1 MRKQAKRIG
10 KNLCA
15 IDGIYWKISK
25 LSGLKENLF
34 WLLYALDDDE
44 VHTQKQICNDWL
56 LPKTTINT
64 LIKECEAAGYITLQA
79 LPGRKRELQICLTE
93 KGSSFAEQTLKTVY
107 KIEHKAI
114 TAVLKKSTSS
124 FITDLELYTNELR
137 TAYETYK
144 QSERT

>member
-1 MRKQAKRIG
+1 MRKQAIRIG

-15 IDGIYWKISK
+15 IDGIYWSIAK

-34 WLLYALDDDE
+34 WLLYALNDDE

-64 LIKECEAAGYITLQA
+64 LIKECEADGYITLQA
-79 LPGRKRELQICLTE
+79 IPGRKRELQICLTE
-93 KGSSFAEQTLKTVY
+93 KGSNFAKQTLKTVY
-107 KIEHKAI
+107 KIERKAI
-114 TAVLKKSTSS
+114 TAVLNKGTSS
-124 FITDLELYTNELR
+124 FITDLELYADELR